1 MNVLT
6 VPFAH
11 GLCAPRSGA
20 QTRLFHLV
28 KRLTS
33 LDASVV
39 VLEDQRY
46 SNSREKELI
55 TPYHFRDIDAGNRH
69 LVPLRD
75 VNINFIKT
83 LFKALRNE
91 TIDIAEFS
99 YPAGMLTA
107 KVLIKLMG
115 KKNPLIYHPYDV
127 GTEFV
132 EITIM
137 DEIYT
142 LPEKWLLRMY
152 IWIMEWLVCSFLADH
167 IIAVSERD
175 REVLI
180 NKYRLP
186 RRKTS
191 VIPSGTHIYDTNRY
205 TSNPNVKRDFGI
217 DPSKIVIFFNGSYS
231 HPANKEA
238 IDVIKSQIAPR
249 FEEDRRAFFLV
260 GGAGVPEFSSSNVRS
275 IGFIQ
280 DLPALLANVD
290 IAIVPVLHGGG
301 TRLKVFDYMAAR
313 LPIVTTQKGAQGINI
328 ANREQAIIVDGVG
341 DGFVDAI
348 KFLIDNPEERKRI
361 GASARMLIEQQHD
374 WDKIGDRLNTLY
386 AQLSSDG

>member
-11 GLCAPRSGA
+11 GLCAPLSGA

-39 VLEDQRY
+39 VLEDGRY
-46 SNSREKELI
+46 SNSREKELV
-55 TPYHFRDIDAGNRH
+55 TPYYFRDIDAGNRH

-75 VNINFIKT
+75 VNISYLKA

-91 TIDIAEFS
+91 TIDIVEFS

-115 KKNPLIYHPYDV
+115 KKTPLIYHPYDV

-137 DEIYT
+137 DELYT
-142 LPEKWLLRMY
+142 PPEKRLLRMY
-152 IWIMEWLVCSFLADH
+152 IRIMEWLVCSFLADH

-175 REVLI
+175 REVFI

-186 RRKTS
+186 RRKTT
-191 VIPSGTHIYDTNRY
+191 VIPSGIHIYDANRY
-205 TSNPNVKRDFGI
+205 TSNPNVKRDLEI

-238 IDVIKSQIAPR
+238 IDVIKSHIAPG
-249 FEEDRRAFFLV
+249 FEEDGRAFFLV
-260 GGAGVPEFSSSNVRS
+260 GGTGVPKFSSSNVRS
-275 IGFIQ
+275 IGFIR
-280 DLPALLANVD
+280 DLPAVFANVD

-341 DGFVDAI
+341 DEFIDAI
-348 KFLIDNPEERKRI
+348 TFLIDNPEERKRM
-361 GASARMLIEQQHD
+361 GASARMLVERQYD
-374 WDKIGDRLNTLY
+374 WEKIGECLHTLY
-386 AQLSSDG
+386 AQLSSDE